1 MNISKQEQRVLH
13 ILALGGSIRYLRK
26 ESGKVHEI
34 TCYTREG
41 NILSNCTID
50 TFHRLKRKKLINS
63 KKSQPYRITKLGALS
78 VQSQMMQR

>member
-26 ESGKVHEI
+26 ESGKVQHV

-41 NILSNCTID
+41 NILSNCSLD
-50 TFHRLKRKKLINS
+50 VFHGLKRKKLISS
-63 KKSQPYRITKLGALS
+63 KNSQPYRITKLGASS

>member
-13 ILALGGSIRYLRK
+13 ILALGGLIRYQRR
-26 ESGKVHEI
+26 ESGKVREV

-41 NILSNCTID
+41 HVFSGCSVD
-50 TFHRLKRKKLINS
+50 TFQSLKHKKLIRS
-63 KKSQPYRITKLGALS
+63 KNSQPYRITKLGATS

>member
-63 KKSQPYRITKLGALS
+63 KKASPTALQSLGHFQFS
-78 VQSQMMQR
+78 HR